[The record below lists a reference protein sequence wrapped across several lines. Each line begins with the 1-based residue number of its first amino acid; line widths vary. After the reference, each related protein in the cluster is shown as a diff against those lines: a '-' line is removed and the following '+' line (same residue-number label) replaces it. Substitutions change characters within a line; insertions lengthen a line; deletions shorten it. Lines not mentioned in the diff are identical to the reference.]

1 MRNLISRGHNVGGGL
16 ISPDGNYFFLSIP
29 KNASVFISSVLRQ
42 NNWQFSDLSVYHG
55 TNVFC
60 IIRDPIERWVS
71 GMATYISANLL
82 GENYGS
88 EMFINDYNELVER
101 LIFDNI
107 VFDDHT
113 TPQIEFVNLVPYNKH
128 IEFFLADKDKLLN
141 NLSEYVDCELKYDLS
156 VTNENASKNN
166 FDTNNLVNFFKKI
179 LTEKYMDKLKTTY
192 RLDYL
197 LLQAVTSLK
206 L

>member
-29 KNASVFISSVLRQ
+29 KNASVFVSSVLRQ
-42 NNWQFSDLSVYHG
+42 NNWNYSDLSIYSG
-55 TNVFC
+55 PNVFC
-60 IIRDPIERWVS
+60 IVRDPVERWIS
-71 GMATYISANLL
+71 GMATYIAANLL

-88 EMFINDYNELVER
+88 EMFISDYNELVER

-113 TPQIEFVNLVPYNKH
+113 TSQIEFVNNVPAGKH
-128 IEFFLADKDKLLN
+128 IKFFPADKHKLLN
-141 NLSEYVDCELKYDLS
+141 DISKYVNCELKYDLS
-156 VTNENASKNN
+156 ITNENASKNN
-166 FDTNNLVNFFKKI
+166 FDTNNLVNFFQKI
-179 LTEKYMDKLKTTY
+179 LIEKKYVDRLKTTY

-197 LLQAVTSLK
+197 LLQAITS
-206 L
+206 

>member
-42 NNWQFSDLSVYHG
+42 NNWTFSDLSTYSG
-55 TNVFC
+55 SNVFC
-60 IIRDPIERWVS
+60 IIRDPVERWIS
-71 GMATYISANLL
+71 GMATYIAANIL

-88 EMFINDYNELVER
+88 EMFINDYNQLAER

-113 TPQIEFVNLVPYNKH
+113 SPQIEFVNLVPCNKH
-128 IEFFLADKDKLLN
+128 IEFFLANKTNLLN
-141 NLSEYVDCELKYDLS
+141 NLSRYVGSELKFNLD
-156 VTNENASKNN
+156 VTNENASSNN
-166 FDTNNLVNFFKKI
+166 FDTNNLVNFLQKK
-179 LTEKYMDKLKTTY
+179 LTKEYQEKIKNTF

-197 LLQAVTSLK
+197 LLQTIQSNK
-206 L
+206 K